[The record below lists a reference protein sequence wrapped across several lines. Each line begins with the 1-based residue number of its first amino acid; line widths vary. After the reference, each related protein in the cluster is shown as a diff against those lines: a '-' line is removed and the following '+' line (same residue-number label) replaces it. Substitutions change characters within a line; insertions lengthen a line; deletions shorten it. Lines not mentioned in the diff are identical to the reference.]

1 MSVGCEN
8 KWAEYK
14 RKNRETDVSSLENFQ
29 SESKIF
35 PTDIEIDIDTEKD
48 TNIEIEIEKEKNTDI
63 KRERK
68 KENAPEAARSFSPSV
83 KKDDFV
89 LKNKYGSYGWIELSD
104 TEHAQLLDEL
114 EKLKAYLAKLKAP
127 DDGQSG

>member
-35 PTDIEIDIDTEKD
+35 PTD
-48 TNIEIEIEKEKNTDI
+48 IEIEKEKNTDI

-114 EKLKAYLAKLKAP
+114 EKLKAYLAKLKAQ
-127 DDGQSG
+127 DI